1 MSVIN
6 NIDVTVNLSININ
19 QGGVSDGTAHQPGR
33 FLANAGT
40 LMLRCV
46 PLVVLTMFGIQP
58 PAGSNHTWRH
68 K

>member
-6 NIDVTVNLSININ
+6 NIDVTVNLAININ
-19 QGGVSDGTAHQPGR
+19 QGGPSDGLAHAPNR
-33 FLANAGT
+33 FIANVGS
-40 LMLRCV
+40 LMVRCI
-46 PLVVLTMFGIQP
+46 PIVVLTMFGIQP